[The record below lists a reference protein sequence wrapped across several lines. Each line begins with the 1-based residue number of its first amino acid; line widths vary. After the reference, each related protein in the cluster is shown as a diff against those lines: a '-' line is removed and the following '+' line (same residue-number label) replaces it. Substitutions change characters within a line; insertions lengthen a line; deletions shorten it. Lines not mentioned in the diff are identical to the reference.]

1 MEMHK
6 PKTLMQIVAKPPPI
20 QRTYLCEL
28 VNTATSAR
36 NLENSFLHSS
46 VLAFI
51 VAFKSA
57 ISDDIRASN

>member
-36 NLENSFLHSS
+36 NLEHSFLNSCVLSLIIDFNS
-46 VLAFI
+46 VN
-51 VAFKSA
+51 
-57 ISDDIRASN
+57 SDEIRVSN